1 MKIRIKTQRYD
12 KWRDEIRNRAENE
25 EWETWDVVK
34 VKSRNNPDVF
44 YRRLIHVPG
53 DDHQYEDIQLM
64 LCTPTKDEAKMGIGY
79 LDIVPHLRR
88 GVKME
93 DDELHAKIAIV
104 LGRFCEILNRYFPNL
119 KSYSVILK

>member
-12 KWRDEIRNRAENE
+12 KWRDEIRNRAKNG

-93 DDELHAKIAIV
+93 DDELHAKSAIV

>member
-93 DDELHAKIAIV
+93 DDELHAKSAIV

>member
-12 KWRDEIRNRAENE
+12 AWRSDIRDRAEAG
-25 EWETWDVVK
+25 EWETWSVVK
-34 VKSRNNPDVF
+34 VKSRNNPDVS

-64 LCTPTKDEAKMGIGY
+64 LCTPTKEETKMGVGY

-88 GVKME
+88 GVQME
-93 DDELHAKIAIV
+93 DDELHAKSAIV

>member
-34 VKSRNNPDVF
+34 VKSQNNPDVF

-93 DDELHAKIAIV
+93 DDELHAKSAIV